1 MHPQANLPQSVAQR
15 QQAAQQK
22 KDQPEEFSQY
32 QKYQEVMMSRFD
44 VDEELAKQTPL
55 AAAASTRDRG
65 ATSCSN
71 SIFTESARSASA
83 GTTAG

>member
-32 QKYQEVMMSRFD
+32 QKYQEVRFSPTID
-44 VDEELAKQTPL
+44 DWVFQ
-55 AAAASTRDRG
+55 
-65 ATSCSN
+65 
-71 SIFTESARSASA
+71 
-83 GTTAG
+83 

>member
-32 QKYQEVMMSRFD
+32 QKYQEVRMSR
-44 VDEELAKQTPL
+44 VESEKKLA
-55 AAAASTRDRG
+55 
-65 ATSCSN
+65 
-71 SIFTESARSASA
+71 E
-83 GTTAG
+83 